1 MASTT
6 GKRLE
11 QLGVASPGLPLP
23 TPPEIAAPGNAETED
38 NHGQQRRDSCGDG
51 CPMEVDEGDAVD
63 RLVDGSFIMVG
74 LGGRVDREV
83 RVVSNDGG
91 VLERIGAGD

>member
-1 MASTT
+1 MAPAT

-11 QLGVASPGLPLP
+11 QLGVASPRLPLP
-23 TPPEIAAPGNAETED
+23 MPPEIAAPGDTEAED

-51 CPMEVDEGDAVD
+51 CPMEIDEGDAVD

-74 LGGRVDREV
+74 LRGSVDREV
-83 RVVSNDGG
+83 RVVANDGG
-91 VLERIGAGD
+91 VGERMGAGD